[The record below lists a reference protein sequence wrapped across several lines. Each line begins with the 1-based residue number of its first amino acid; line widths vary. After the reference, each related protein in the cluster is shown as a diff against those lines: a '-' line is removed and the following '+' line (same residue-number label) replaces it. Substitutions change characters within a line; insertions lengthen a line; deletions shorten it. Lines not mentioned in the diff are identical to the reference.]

1 MAAISVC
8 ILLTA
13 ISIFVQMPFLGSL
26 EPLRTYQQLAC
37 LPGCEVVALV
47 QPQVVLVNGLLIG
60 GFMVRCQS
68 QSVLVVYCKWE
79 Y

>member
-37 LPGCEVVALV
+37 LPGCEVVALG
-47 QPQVVLVNGLLIG
+47 QPQVVLVNGCIDRRLHGSPHGACVKFAHI
-60 GFMVRCQS
+60 
-68 QSVLVVYCKWE
+68 
-79 Y
+79 

>member
-47 QPQVVLVNGLLIG
+47 QPSGPSQRFIDRRLHGSLSKSVSLGSLL
-60 GFMVRCQS
+60 
-68 QSVLVVYCKWE
+68 
-79 Y
+79 